1 MACAW
6 VAVGESGPGV
16 ISGRDV
22 AGLGVVGERGYGG
35 YCPFRGG
42 CLRCLSSDTGLS
54 RYRGDREG

>member
-22 AGLGVVGERGYGG
+22 AGLGVVGEGDTGG
-35 YCPFRGG
+35 TVPSGV
-42 CLRCLSSDTGLS
+42 SDTGLS